1 MLVQVRGDGRAGSR
15 VERGA
20 EAGVEGGRVRG
31 IEGDGGGVNLG
42 LLGVDD
48 VLNLLV
54 VLVACL
60 QQ

>member
-20 EAGVEGGRVRG
+20 EAGVEGDRVRG
-31 IEGDGGGVNLG
+31 IEGNGGGVNLG
-42 LLGVDD
+42 LLRVDD

-54 VLVACL
+54 VFVACL
-60 QQ
+60 